1 MRRVLIFSALMF
13 IAFSAFSI
21 ASKNDIL
28 LNKKIIFNNSA
39 EGIDDPHKTTEL
51 VGYISAD
58 ILESSGTIP
67 FTVRLNFSITGQTG
81 SEVLEVDFGDGTIY
95 QGQQEEHTYTEAGTY
110 QISVTVFERIVD
122 TDQADKEFDSR
133 NRTLI
138 IGSVKV
144 ESPFGAD
151 FTQDKVIGNAPLEVQ
166 FTDQSG
172 QNPEAW
178 IWDFGDGL
186 RSNQQNPT
194 HLYTDEGIYTV
205 SLISRREQ
213 LEETVTKKDLVTVLE
228 EFNTDFTQDITEG
241 EKPLTVEFEDLTT
254 GQPDTWSWDFGDGN
268 TSMEQNPTHV
278 FENSGTFTVRL
289 TASNPYSME
298 TKVYDRLIVVKQT
311 TGIENEI
318 TEMIEVG
325 AHNTI
330 RFNGDFIGLA
340 KIIKYDGR
348 VMLDNKA
355 INPGD
360 IIDMN
365 SMEAGAYFILI
376 FDGNNYGIKKLII
389 SD

>member
-144 ESPFGAD
+144 ESPFSAD

-172 QNPEAW
+172 QNPESW

>member
-172 QNPEAW
+172 QNPESW

>member
-172 QNPEAW
+172 QNPESW

-376 FDGNNYGIKKLII
+376 FDANNYGIKKLII

>member
-144 ESPFGAD
+144 ESPFSAD

-325 AHNTI
+325 AYNTI

>member
-95 QGQQEEHTYTEAGTY
+95 QGQQEEYTYTEAGTY

-172 QNPEAW
+172 QNPESW

>member
-172 QNPEAW
+172 QNPESW

-325 AHNTI
+325 AYNTI